1 MPGRWWWVGRGV
13 QWLVVIGIVLVRR
26 SSPQVHMW
34 VVQFNPGADRY
45 PAALMQVT
53 RAQCLTRYCTVTVRQ
68 PHGLSPLDFKMI
80 RRAWQQCLVGG
91 GGWAEVCSGLWQH
104 SSEVRHWA
112 LVTYVIAAGYLS
124 APGLNCTTQ
133 IRTWGLFLTSTIP
146 MALPGCSGH
155 ARKASFSWANWCTL
169 HIWRWPSFAVSWK
182 GVWRGLLLEN
192 KNTTVCFFFDPL

>member
-1 MPGRWWWVGRGV
+1 
-13 QWLVVIGIVLVRR
+13 
-26 SSPQVHMW
+26 
-34 VVQFNPGADRY
+34 
-45 PAALMQVT
+45 
-53 RAQCLTRYCTVTVRQ
+53 
-68 PHGLSPLDFKMI
+68 MI
-80 RRAWQQCLVGG
+80 RRAWLQCLVGG

-169 HIWRWPSFAVSWK
+169 HIWRWPSFTVSWN
-182 GVWRGLLLEN
+182 G
-192 KNTTVCFFFDPL
+192 FDDDIYRISANSFHPWIVSTLVRKLFKFSLHKRKLNAETIWDFQGFKSP

>member
-1 MPGRWWWVGRGV
+1 MTS
-13 QWLVVIGIVLVRR
+13 LL
-26 SSPQVHMW
+26 
-34 VVQFNPGADRY
+34 
-45 PAALMQVT
+45 
-53 RAQCLTRYCTVTVRQ
+53 YCYS
-68 PHGLSPLDFKMI
+68 GLFPLDFKMI

-146 MALPGCSGH
+146 MALPGCSRH

-169 HIWRWPSFAVSWK
+169 HIWRWPSFIVSWNGFDADMYILK
-182 GVWRGLLLEN
+182 SYFLKDEPLIICLFLSLKLDSPAIKTLEW
-192 KNTTVCFFFDPL
+192 V

>member
-1 MPGRWWWVGRGV
+1 MTS
-13 QWLVVIGIVLVRR
+13 LL
-26 SSPQVHMW
+26 
-34 VVQFNPGADRY
+34 
-45 PAALMQVT
+45 
-53 RAQCLTRYCTVTVRQ
+53 YCYS
-68 PHGLSPLDFKMI
+68 GLFPLDFKMI
-80 RRAWQQCLVGG
+80 RRAWLQCLVGG

-146 MALPGCSGH
+146 MALPGCSRH

-169 HIWRWPSFAVSWK
+169 HIWRWPSFTVFGDGFDADIYLKIKIQLESQC
-182 GVWRGLLLEN
+182 LLFWSTL
-192 KNTTVCFFFDPL
+192 VVQG